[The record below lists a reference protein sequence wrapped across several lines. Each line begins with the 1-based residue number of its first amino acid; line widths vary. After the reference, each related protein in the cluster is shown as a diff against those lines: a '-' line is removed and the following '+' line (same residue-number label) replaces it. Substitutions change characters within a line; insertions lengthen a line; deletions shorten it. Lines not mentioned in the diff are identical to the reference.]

1 MNYGD
6 VFWASLPVTD
16 GHEQSGR
23 RPVVI
28 FQDVVAFPLPT
39 VLVVP
44 LSARLSSL
52 RFPGGVL
59 IQPTA
64 TNGLSH
70 PSVALVFQLQV
81 CDLTRIDEHPVGRLD
96 DPDLQAVQAM
106 AKRLMQ
112 LP

>member
-1 MNYGD
+1 VTYGD
-6 VFWASLPVTD
+6 VFWADLPPAN

-28 FQDVVAFPLPT
+28 FQDTAAFSLPT
-39 VLVVP
+39 VLVIP
-44 LSARLSSL
+44 MTSKMSAR

-64 TNGLSH
+64 SNGLTS
-70 PSVALVFQLQV
+70 PSIALVFQLQV
-81 CDLTRIDEHPVGRLD
+81 CDVPRIDESPIGHLD

-106 AKRLMQ
+106 AKRLMK